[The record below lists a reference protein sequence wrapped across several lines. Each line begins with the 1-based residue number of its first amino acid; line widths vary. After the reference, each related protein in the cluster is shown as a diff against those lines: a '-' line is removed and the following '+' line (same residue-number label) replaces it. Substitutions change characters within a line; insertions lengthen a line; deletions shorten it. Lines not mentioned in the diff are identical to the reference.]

1 MDYRKIRVQ
10 AVVLNGHYVLM
21 VRELGGAWVLPGGW
35 VEEGETPED
44 ALLRLLAETTGCAV
58 KVTKHLTREKLNQG
72 ETRLLLTFLAEGL
85 SKQYN
90 PREYKG
96 PLQVDWRSLRSSE
109 LREQVYDKHL
119 AGKER
124 V

>member
-21 VRELGGAWVLPGGW
+21 VREPGQAWVLPGGW

-44 ALLRLLAETTGCAV
+44 GLMRLLEETTGCAV
-58 KVTKHLTREKLNQG
+58 KVTKHLTREKQSQG
-72 ETRLLLTFLAEGL
+72 ETRLLLTFLAEAL

-90 PREYKG
+90 PKEHRGKY
-96 PLQVDWRSLRSSE
+96 QVDWRSLRSTD
-109 LREQVYDKHL
+109 LKEQVYDKHL